1 MALLLLT
8 EFATTAE
15 AQTDT
20 VEPSPTAT
28 TTNAGHTTGQAP
40 PASEIALKQLL
51 GPVRPS
57 IILAFCCGMAGAAL
71 GLLPAIG
78 APLFGLIHLLTRS

>member
-1 MALLLLT
+1 VA
-8 EFATTAE
+8 
-15 AQTDT
+15 
-20 VEPSPTAT
+20 
-28 TTNAGHTTGQAP
+28 
-40 PASEIALKQLL
+40 LL